1 MLCHRLS
8 YPGKWS
14 RLRKTFSRSNAS
26 CCRIVLDLVDFLI
39 DEWGDLLYFNDD
51 LYASRHDEYCK
62 AVENKT
68 GNIVSTISM
77 FIDGTKCA
85 ICRPTAVENLQ
96 QQLDGVA
103 IGDASSLQ
111 RVCYSGHKRKHCLNY
126 QGVNTPD
133 GKNTYLDPPSIP
145 SYTKLFSTAG
155 ICISFFGPVE
165 GRRHDSTM
173 LRLSGLLDYI
183 REHPVL
189 SQLGICIYG
198 DPAYGTNDL
207 ICSPFRGAHLME
219 EQEIFNKT
227 MSGVRVSIEWFFG
240 IVKRSWSFI
249 DWNKK
254 HKILLSPVANMVKV
268 SVLLTNCGTCLR
280 GGNQISEF
288 FNCSSPTLDDYLG
301 Y

>member
-39 DEWGDLLYFNDD
+39 EEWGDLLYFNDV
-51 LYASRHDEYCK
+51 LYAVRHEEYCK
-62 AVENKT
+62 VVEEKT
-68 GNIVSTISM
+68 QNMVSRISM

-85 ICRPTAVENLQ
+85 ICRPTAVESLQ
-96 QQLDGVA
+96 QRLDVVA
-103 IGDASSLQ
+103 IGDAASLQ
-111 RVCYSGHKRKHCLNY
+111 RVCYSGHKRKHCLNF

-133 GKNTYLDPPSIP
+133 GIKTDPVMNDELYSL
-145 SYTKLFSTAG
+145 LFCAPG
-155 ICISFFGPVE
+155 LCIAFFGPVE

-173 LRLSGLLDYI
+173 LRMSRLLDYI

-189 SQLGICIYG
+189 SRLGICIYG
-198 DPAYGTNDL
+198 DPAYGTSDL
-207 ICSPFRGAHLME
+207 ICSPFRGAHLTE
-219 EQEIFNKT
+219 EQAIFNKT

-240 IVKRSWSFI
+240 IVKRSWAFI

-254 HKILLSPVANMVKV
+254 HKILLSPVAKMVKV
-268 SVLLTNCGTCLR
+268 SVLLANCRTCIK

-288 FNCSSPTLDDYLG
+288 FNCSPPTLEDYLG
-301 Y
+301 N